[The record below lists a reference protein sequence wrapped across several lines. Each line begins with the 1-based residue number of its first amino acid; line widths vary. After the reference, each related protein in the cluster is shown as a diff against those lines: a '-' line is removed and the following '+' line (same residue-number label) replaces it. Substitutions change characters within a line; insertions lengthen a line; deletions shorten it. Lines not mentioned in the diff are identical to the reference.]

1 MNLNNHF
8 CSCDIMDS
16 LSKTIELSFDTNN
29 GNEFTINARFPIG
42 NATDSFKLSLNEI
55 EFLKGLDEQKI
66 PDINIEKEIGKQLY
80 NLIFKNDIAAN
91 YKELKR
97 QLNGESINLKLN
109 FSNKS
114 FELLSLPWELLH
126 NENRFLVPSGKLNVV
141 RCIEDAE
148 NDSISISLPLR
159 ILIVVSRPLNVGE
172 LDTLIEGEAVV
183 RGLYSLKLNDNVIID
198 FLNPPTHDSLVQ
210 ALDNYEYHIV
220 HFDGHGAFFNE
231 NGYLVFE
238 NEFLEAD
245 LIDSDTLS
253 NIFSSTKIK
262 LIVLTACQS
271 STIGTN
277 IFNSVAPALIQIGV
291 PSVVAMQFS
300 VPLGSTVKF
309 VEHFYNSLSN
319 SKNLIHA
326 VMQGRKVLY
335 RDNTWFTPT
344 LYGSSLTEESF
355 IDNMESEN
363 LYEHHSHSI
372 LFDNQYYEPH
382 FIGRSEQLVKLARA
396 VSSTR
401 TNCIV
406 IWGSGGIG
414 KTSLLK
420 QYILR
425 QSWRFNEEVVWID
438 LTGGKSL
445 DKILKDICSDLKL
458 NCDNVENL
466 KSYIYQYLRS
476 NSLLVVFDNFE
487 DVEDDE
493 EILEFIKF
501 IPRPTRAI
509 ITARNNPLVMNW
521 KTIQLYKL
529 GLEESLELFCQLA
542 ESMDL
547 IIDDSNLESISEICS
562 VMDGHPLALVLVA
575 RMLLSSSLDDILDK
589 IRSYTLEGIELALNV
604 SYDNLNESE
613 QTVIQKLSV
622 FDSYFDEEAVKFVSE
637 IENFEKIKDELV
649 RCSFLHFDGEKFS
662 IHPVIKQY
670 VYNKIANKKKYHLK
684 AAKFYQSKKYFFPMV
699 DQIYHA
705 EEWGDFAATMRQL
718 LSPLSLR
725 GLPNLNGALKRV
737 DMLYKAAEEI
747 ADDKLNWLIDMDI
760 GNLYRQAGLFEKSIE
775 KYENAYDLAVEIN
788 DFEGKWHSLGN
799 KATMYGIMGD
809 SRFIG
814 ALNELEALIEGTDDK
829 EAYSFCLMNLA
840 IGYSILGEKENNEGY
855 LRESRIK
862 YEKAMEILEN
872 QENPDKLLL
881 AQAYTSLGQLN
892 MDFNDDKDALEYLNK
907 SLKLK
912 KDIGDI
918 YGASITLDSLC
929 ILYEKLGQLKEARD
943 CLNEIMSISEE
954 IQFANSLQYTSLKL
968 AKININL
975 EEYEEAA
982 TSLANSIIL
991 SLSYRDDSIEAIME
1005 EIENELIA
1013 LSGKKGV
1020 LEPALIIALLTV
1032 ILEANESNMTLPSYV
1047 FSELPRIVEQ
1057 LWEISH
1063 KIDSKFC

>member
-16 LSKTIELSFDTNN
+16 LSKTIELSFDTSN
-29 GNEFTINARFPIG
+29 GNEFTINAKLPIG

-55 EFLKGLDEQKI
+55 EFLKGLDKQKI
-66 PDINIEKEIGKQLY
+66 HDINIEKEIGKQLY
-80 NLIFKNDIAAN
+80 NLIFKNDIAAI

-109 FSNKS
+109 FSNRS
-114 FELLSLPWELLH
+114 FELLSLPWELIH
-126 NENRFLVPSGKLNVV
+126 DENRFLVPSGKLNVV

-148 NDSISISLPLR
+148 NNSINISLPLR
-159 ILIVVSRPLNVGE
+159 ILIIISRPLNVDE

-198 FLNPPTHDSLVQ
+198 FLNPPTHDSLVK

-238 NEFLEAD
+238 NEFLEMD

-253 NIFSSTKIK
+253 NIFSSTSIK

-271 STIGTN
+271 STIGIN
-277 IFNSVAPALIQIGV
+277 VFNSIAPALIQIGV

-300 VPLGSTVKF
+300 VPLDSTVKF

-335 RDNTWFTPT
+335 RDNTWFIPT
-344 LYGSSLTEESF
+344 LYGSNLAEEAF
-355 IDNMESEN
+355 IDSMESEN
-363 LYEHHSHSI
+363 PYESHSHSN
-372 LFDNQYYEPH
+372 LFDNQYYEPN
-382 FIGRSEQLVKLARA
+382 FIGRSEQLVKLSRA

-406 IWGSGGIG
+406 VWGSGGIG

-425 QSWRFNEEVVWID
+425 QSWRFNGEIIWID
-438 LTGGKSL
+438 LTGGKPL
-445 DKILKDICSDLKL
+445 EKILNQICFDLKL

-476 NSLLVVFDNFE
+476 NSLLIVFDNFE

-493 EILEFIKF
+493 KISEFIKF
-501 IPRPTRAI
+501 IPRPTRAL
-509 ITARNNPLVMNW
+509 ITSRNNPLIMNW
-521 KTIQLYKL
+521 KKIQLYKL
-529 GLEESLELFCQLA
+529 SLEESFGLFYQLA

-547 IIDDSNLESISEICS
+547 IIDESNFKSINEICS

-575 RMLLSSSLDDILDK
+575 RMLLSSSLEVILDK

-604 SYDNLNESE
+604 SYDSLNESE
-613 QTVIQKLSV
+613 QVLIQKLSV
-622 FDSYFDEEAVKFVSE
+622 FDSYFDEEAIKFVSE
-637 IENFEKIKDELV
+637 IENFEEIKNELV

-670 VYNKIANKKKYHLK
+670 VHNKIVDKKKYHLK
-684 AAKFYQSKKYFFPMV
+684 AAEFYQSKENFFPMV

-705 EEWGDFAATMRQL
+705 EEWGDFIAVMKQL
-718 LSPLSLR
+718 LSPSSLR
-725 GLPNLNGALKRV
+725 GLPNMSGALKRV
-737 DMLYKAAEEI
+737 DMIYKAAEEI
-747 ADDKLNWLIDMDI
+747 ADDALNWSIDVDI
-760 GNLYRQAGLFEKSIE
+760 GNLYRQVGSFEKSLE
-775 KYENAYDLAVEIN
+775 KYENAYNLAVKIN
-788 DFEGKWHSLGN
+788 DFEGKWVSLTN
-799 KATMYGIMGD
+799 KVEIYNITRD
-809 SRFIG
+809 SRFRDT
-814 ALNELEALIEGTDDK
+814 LKELETLIEGNYDEK
-829 EAYSFCLMNLA
+829 AYVFCLMSSA
-840 IGYSILGEKENNEGY
+840 DGYSFLGTEENNEDY
-855 LRESRIK
+855 LRESKSRYKKVID
-862 YEKAMEILEN
+862 ILEN
-872 QENPDKLLL
+872 QENPNKLLL
-881 AQAYTSLGQLN
+881 AQAYTNLGQLN
-892 MDFNDDKDALEYLNK
+892 MDFNDNKNALEYLNR
-907 SLKLK
+907 SLELK
-912 KDIGDI
+912 KDIRDL

-929 ILYEKLGQLKEARD
+929 SLYEKLDKLKEARD
-943 CLNEIMSISEE
+943 CLNEIIVISEE
-954 IQFANSLQYTSLKL
+954 IQFANSLQYTFLRL

-975 EEYEEAA
+975 EEYAEVAEL
-982 TSLANSIIL
+982 LANAVIV
-991 SLSYRDDSIEAIME
+991 SLSYRDNSIEATMK
-1005 EIENELIA
+1005 EIEDELIA
-1013 LSGKKGV
+1013 LSYEEGV
-1020 LEPALIIALLTV
+1020 MTAGFIIGHLIYLLKD
-1032 ILEANESNMTLPSYV
+1032 NECVKSLPSCV
-1047 FSELPRIVEQ
+1047 SNELPRIVQQIE
-1057 LWEISH
+1057 EIP
-1063 KIDSKFC
+1063 KIIDSLFS